1 MLSAMAGILVV
12 LWLLGLV
19 TSYTMG
25 GFIHILF
32 AIAIMLILMNVL
44 RDRRSCKDNV
54 VLLSGRALEER
65 DWNISGISLYQLT
78 RRKECAHE
86 RS

>member
-12 LWLLGLV
+12 LWLLGWI

-25 GFIHILF
+25 GFIHILLV
-32 AIAIMLILMNVL
+32 IAIMLIMVNVL
-44 RDRRSCKDNV
+44 RDRRSFKNHGF
-54 VLLSGRALEER
+54 LLSGRVLAER
-65 DWNISGISLYQLT
+65 EWDISGISLYQLT

-86 RS
+86 